1 MNKKYIVGVVVL
13 IALSN
18 LISIDI
24 AHKVGYKVGIEEH
37 RSYIRKLEI
46 RNDRMGKV
54 SKQVI
59 KETIEAFRNEA
70 KKLFHYGDL
79 DAYLN
84 CHETIKT
91 YQMALDSID
100 SYSLLGDMTK

>member
-24 AHKVGYKVGIEEH
+24 AHKAGYKVGIEEH

-46 RNDRMGKV
+46 RNDRMEKV

-70 KKLFHYGDL
+70 NKQFHYGDL

-84 CHETIKT
+84 WHEPLKHTKWLWI
-91 YQMALDSID
+91 
-100 SYSLLGDMTK
+100 LLILILYWEI